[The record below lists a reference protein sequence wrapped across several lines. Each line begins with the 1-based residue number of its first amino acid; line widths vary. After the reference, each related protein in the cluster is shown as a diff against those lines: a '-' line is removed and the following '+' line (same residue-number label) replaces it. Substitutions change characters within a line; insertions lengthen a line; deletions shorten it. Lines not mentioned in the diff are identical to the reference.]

1 MRARRWGRR
10 LCLGGAAA
18 LGASALLGPALA
30 RADDLAGRPAIYAAL
45 AGAAGIHQE
54 ANSRGNI
61 GPTSEPVYGS
71 IPDGLAVLSSGELK
85 ARASTFY
92 PGGTVAGLGG
102 FLASQACGAGFV
114 PACMPVPAYPLSVQ
128 TTGSPPDAH
137 ADTGQSLGG
146 GGAPVSLVALRADA
160 HADPSNVSTDAAD
173 AGYDFAGATTSSV
186 AAASVGFRRQ
196 AASILAGPA
205 AAAAVHQ
212 TAADGSATHADSIL
226 ASTRQ
231 GFRGASTVVTDSNAV
246 LQGVRLLGDVVHIDS
261 IVAASHSETDGRGA
275 DKHNDQVTLSGVT
288 VAGQPATIDQNG
300 ITIGG
305 SQSGSAPLDALNTTL
320 HQALDAAGAQVRL
333 IGVTANPPHP
343 VAPGCGKTE
352 AEGVLL
358 HLQAD
363 VSPVPFGDVYYADLV
378 LGGACSTA
386 SAGADRLGGTSA
398 DLGVGGAGAALAPAG
413 GAGTSPSGSGSL
425 TGAAPGLE
433 SGALAASPS
442 GAGAAGA
449 ASLLPGTGTGSFS
462 GGDLESELR
471 SKLVAHRID
480 LLYLAFC
487 LAFVGLALGLRPT
500 LPARFPRA
508 R

>member
-305 SQSGSAPLDALNTTL
+305 SQSGSAPLDALNTAL
-320 HQALDAAGAQVRL
+320 HQALDA
-333 IGVTANPPHP
+333 
-343 VAPGCGKTE
+343 
-352 AEGVLL
+352 
-358 HLQAD
+358 
-363 VSPVPFGDVYYADLV
+363 
-378 LGGACSTA
+378 
-386 SAGADRLGGTSA
+386 AGADRLGGTSA
-398 DLGVGGAGAALAPAG
+398 DLGGGGAVVAPAPPG
-413 GAGTSPSGSGSL
+413 GAGTSPAGTGSL
-425 TGAAPGLE
+425 TGAAPALD
-433 SGALAASPS
+433 SGPSAASPS
-442 GAGAAGA
+442 GAGAAGP
-449 ASLLPGTGTGSFS
+449 ASLLPGTGSGSGS

-487 LAFVGLALGLRPT
+487 LAFVGMALGLRPT
-500 LPARFPRA
+500 LPARLPRA